1 MDVLSDV
8 LRVIRL
14 SGAIFFR
21 ADFTAPFAIESPPP
35 PRLAARLL
43 PTAECLAIFHVL
55 AQGQCWVA
63 PEGEAPLRLEQ
74 GDVIIFPHSHP
85 HVMTS
90 RMGTAPMSLEGILP
104 ETATGEPPYLT
115 FGGGGSA
122 ARFVCGYLQCDQ
134 RFNPLMGALPVL
146 LWIRR
151 RQGGVI
157 ELESTG
163 HGPGRRAVALPP
175 NAGAW
180 LTTTLGYL
188 LAEVAAMQPGSQTML
203 ARLAELLYVEVLRR
217 YAHHLP
223 VGQTG
228 WLAGLSD
235 SQVGRALR
243 MLHGEPAH
251 AWTVEKLARAAGV
264 SRSGLALRF
273 TELIGESPMHYL
285 TAWRMHLARQILRE
299 NRFAIPEVAARVG
312 YNSEAAFNRAF
323 KRSAGVPPGVW
334 LKGDG
339 RRPEVAAQSGLRGG
353 ARDASGHRTS
363 SPRGRGR
370 QSPS

>member
-1 MDVLSDV
+1 MPGTPGFLLKTPKSFSGRRPRRGPLLDVLSDA

-21 ADFTAPFAIESPPP
+21 AELTAPFAIESPPP

-43 PTAECLAIFHVL
+43 PAAECLALFHVL
-55 AQGQCWVA
+55 AQGQCWVV
-63 PEGEAPLRLEQ
+63 PDGETPFRMEQ
-74 GDVIIFPHSHP
+74 GDVVIFPHSHP

-90 RMGTAPMSLEGILP
+90 RVGTAPTSLDGILP
-104 ETATGEPPYLT
+104 ETATDELPRVT
-115 FGGGGSA
+115 FGGGGPTT
-122 ARFVCGYLQCDQ
+122 RFVCGYLQCDQ

-151 RQGGVI
+151 RQGVT

-163 HGPGRRAVALPP
+163 HGPGRRAVTLPP
-175 NAGAW
+175 DAGAW

-188 LAEVAAMQPGSQTML
+188 LAEVAAIQPGSRAML

-235 SQVGRALR
+235 PQVGRALR
-243 MLHGEPAH
+243 MLHGDPAQ
-251 AWTVEKLARAAGV
+251 AWTVETLARAAGV

-312 YNSEAAFNRAF
+312 YNSETAFNRAF
-323 KRSAGVPPGVW
+323 KRSAGVPPGAW
-334 LKGDG
+334 LKGD
-339 RRPEVAAQSGLRGG
+339 RQRPEVAAQS
-353 ARDASGHRTS
+353 
-363 SPRGRGR
+363 
-370 QSPS
+370 